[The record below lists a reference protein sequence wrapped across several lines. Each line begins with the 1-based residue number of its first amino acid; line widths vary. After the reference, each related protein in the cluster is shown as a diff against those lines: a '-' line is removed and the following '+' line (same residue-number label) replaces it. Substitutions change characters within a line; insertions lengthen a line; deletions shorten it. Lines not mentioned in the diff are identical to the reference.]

1 MLMSDN
7 GHAGKWGASLVPDE
21 GGKAKDGP
29 AFQGVWNVLAALYEV
44 MHMQDGVND
53 RRLALCALHQGV
65 RRVREA
71 TAEVERRQ
79 AVVSRMQSEDQ

>member
-1 MLMSDN
+1 MF
-7 GHAGKWGASLVPDE
+7 E
-21 GGKAKDGP
+21 
-29 AFQGVWNVLAALYEV
+29 ALYEV

-71 TAEVERRQ
+71 TAEGGKTPSV
-79 AVVSRMQSEDQ
+79 VVSGKQVR